1 MPLILYCRPR
11 SDTCKICD
19 ANKIQCDATTDE
31 HALSRLKAELQLHH
45 RKAER
50 AYQQLREDTALA
62 QCSDD
67 VDTITFDLQQ
77 SLPTPTLTV
86 NVVFYKRQLW
96 VYNLGIHNCATEKG
110 YMHMWDENIASRGS
124 QDISSCIFTYLRGNP
139 TSIHLIAYSDSCGGQ
154 NRNINKVC
162 FWMYVVASS
171 EFPYT
176 VVDHKFMLSGH
187 SYLPNDRDFGGLETA
202 RRLRSTIFIPEDW
215 YTLVEDAR
223 ITFVSREWSKHTSF
237 QWSPL

>member
-19 ANKIQCDATTDE
+19 AKKIQCDATTDE

-110 YMHMWDENIASRGS
+110 YMHMWDESIASRGS

-139 TSIHLIAYSDSCGGQ
+139 TSIHLIVIAVGVRTGTSTRYASGCMSLQAQ
-154 NRNINKVC
+154 N
-162 FWMYVVASS
+162 S
-171 EFPYT
+171 
-176 VVDHKFMLSGH
+176 
-187 SYLPNDRDFGGLETA
+187 
-202 RRLRSTIFIPEDW
+202 
-215 YTLVEDAR
+215 
-223 ITFVSREWSKHTSF
+223 HT
-237 QWSPL
+237 Q